1 MSYYTRILTPSAA
14 RVPVAELQ
22 AALKA
27 AKVQAR
33 LEIEEGSAEEW
44 KQLAVT
50 DRDGGS
56 VLTIERNDVSEG
68 GVGHDEIQEFLEE
81 IPNYRPASAVKWLQ
95 NYLPTIRTIYAF
107 QHLDGMSKASGRRI
121 FDTLQTALWSKLGG
135 IFQADNEGFSNE
147 QGYHILWQFCER
159 VNGLWSMALR
169 DESGHWNQFQM
180 DLGNSEHR
188 ESFKHGR
195 IPAGCALINKKQST

>member
-14 RVPVAELQ
+14 RVPVPELQ

-33 LEIEEGSAEEW
+33 LEIEEGSAEDW

-50 DRDGGS
+50 DKDGGG
-56 VLTIERNDVSEG
+56 VLTMERNDVSEE
-68 GVGHDEIQEFLEE
+68 GVGRDEIQEFLEE
-81 IPNYRPASAVKWLQ
+81 IPNYGPASAVRWLQ
-95 NYLPTIRTIYAF
+95 DYLPTVRTIYAF
-107 QHLDGMSKASGRRI
+107 QHLDGMNRASGRRI
-121 FDTLQTALWSKLGG
+121 FDTLQAALWSKLGG

-147 QGYHILWQFCER
+147 QGYHILWQFSER

-169 DESGHWNQFQM
+169 DEYGRWHRFQM
-180 DLGNSEHR
+180 DLGNLEQR

-195 IPAGCALINKKQST
+195 VPAGCMLIANS